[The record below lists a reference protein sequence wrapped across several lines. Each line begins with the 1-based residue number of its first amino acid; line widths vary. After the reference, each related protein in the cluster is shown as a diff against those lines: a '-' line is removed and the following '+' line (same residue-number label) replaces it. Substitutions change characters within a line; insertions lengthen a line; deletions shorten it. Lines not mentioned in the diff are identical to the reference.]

1 MTMEQAMLKTI
12 LGKTLYERRLS
23 TFIWTIVFFA
33 FVVLII
39 IFFPTLK
46 DSFGQALKDVPES
59 FQGLIGNASDYQ
71 NINGYI
77 DIQVIGQ
84 MVFMTLIL
92 GIIIGT
98 SLLAGDEN
106 SRTLHT
112 LLSQPVS
119 RARVYIEKFIAM
131 AIILAIACI
140 IGTFGGIILG
150 ALPIGELDNVNIG
163 RSLQAT
169 FMLWLVTFAFA
180 TLAYAIG
187 TITGKRSTA
196 GIVAGFYAF
205 GTYMITTLASTASAL
220 DKLNT
225 LSPFHYF
232 NQPSVMKHGI
242 DTGNVA
248 VFAIGI
254 LVLFIL
260 GLVVFRRRNI
270 Y

>member
-1 MTMEQAMLKTI
+1 MLKTI
-12 LGKTLYERRLS
+12 FGKTIYERRLS
-23 TFIWTIVFFA
+23 TFIWTVVFFA

-59 FQGLIGNASDYQ
+59 LEGLLGNASDYQ

-92 GIIIGT
+92 GIITGT
-98 SLLAGDEN
+98 SLIAGEEN

-112 LLSQPVS
+112 LLAQPVS
-119 RARVYIEKFIAM
+119 RIRVYTEKFFAM
-131 AIILAIACI
+131 AIILAIACLL
-140 IGTFGGIILG
+140 GTFVGILLG
-150 ALPIGELDNVNIG
+150 AIPIGEYSNINII
-163 RSLQAT
+163 RSLQAS
-169 FMLWLVTFAFA
+169 FMLWLITFAFG
-180 TLAYAIG
+180 TLAYVIG
-187 TITGKRSTA
+187 AITGKRSAA

-205 GTYMITTLASTASAL
+205 GGYMITTLASTASAL

-225 LSPFHYF
+225 FSPFHYF

-242 DTGNVA
+242 DIGNVA

-254 LVLFIL
+254 LVLFVV
-260 GLVVFRRRNI
+260 GLVIFRRRNI

>member
-1 MTMEQAMLKTI
+1 MLKTI

-23 TFIWTIVFFA
+23 TFIWTVVFFA

-46 DSFGQALKDVPES
+46 DSFGQTLKDVPES
-59 FQGLIGNASDYQ
+59 LQNLLGNASDYQ

-92 GIIIGT
+92 GIITGT

-112 LLSQPVS
+112 LLAQPVS
-119 RARVYIEKFIAM
+119 RSKVYTEKFIAM

-140 IGTFGGIILG
+140 VGTFAGITLG
-150 ALPIGELDNVNIG
+150 ALPVGEYNNIDIG

-169 FMLWLVTFAFA
+169 FMLWLITFAFG
-180 TLAYAIG
+180 TLAYTIG
-187 TITGKRSTA
+187 AITGKRSVA

-205 GTYMITTLASTASAL
+205 GGYMITTLASTANAL

-225 LSPFHYF
+225 FSPFHYF
-232 NQPSVMKHGI
+232 NQPSVMKHGL
-242 DTGNVA
+242 DMGNIA
-248 VFAIGI
+248 VLAIGI
-254 LVLFIL
+254 LILFAA
-260 GLVVFRRRNI
+260 GLIVFRRRNI